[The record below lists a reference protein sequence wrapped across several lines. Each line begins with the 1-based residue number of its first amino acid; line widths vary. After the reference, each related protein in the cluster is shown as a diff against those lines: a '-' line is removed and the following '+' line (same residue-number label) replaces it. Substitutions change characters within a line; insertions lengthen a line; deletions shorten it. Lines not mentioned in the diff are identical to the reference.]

1 MASKLARR
9 LSVLLYFA
17 GVGIYFF
24 VNFQRTAVPGTIFNE
39 MQLDLNVSATTL
51 AGTGAMFLYTYAI
64 LQFVTGLLA
73 DKYGGLRLQIIS
85 GFLLCIGCLLFPF
98 VHTTFGLYA
107 SRLLVGLG
115 GGLAYISAFK
125 ETDRLF
131 PNNFTVMVSVLLTI
145 GYSGGI
151 FAGLPLAKLVEWTG
165 SWRKAMLIP
174 GVLLTINF
182 FIFLLLEMHEQKP
195 PVANVPLNLKP
206 IKEVATSFFFLN
218 YEATHNLPYA
228 IYMVLLTVIGKKMI
242 EDMTGC
248 TSGQAALGTTCMV
261 IISSGF
267 NYFSALITKALNNR
281 RVIVYQGAEV
291 CGILGCVI
299 ILIGT
304 IIHLHYLWFV
314 FAFIGI
320 AMFPGNSPVMT
331 SMVRENVP
339 SRLVAT
345 TISVDNGFAFFTMA
359 LFSNLCGWMMEFFGG
374 DKIVHVGNALH
385 YPKSSY
391 FAIAVMFVILYG
403 LSFWRTF
410 YIPETY
416 GKNIVEGKNAGKK
429 SRDAA

>member
-1 MASKLARR
+1 MSSNLARR
-9 LSVLLYFA
+9 LSVLLYLA

-39 MQLDLNVSATTL
+39 MQVDLNVSATTL
-51 AGTGAMFLYTYAI
+51 AGLGAMFLYTYAF

-85 GFLLCIGCLLFPF
+85 GFLLSVGSLLFPF
-98 VHTTFGLYA
+98 VHTTFGLYT

-115 GGLAYISAFK
+115 AGLAYISAFK

-131 PNNFTVMVSVLLTI
+131 PKNFILMMSFLLTV

-151 FAGLPLAKLVEWTG
+151 FAGWPLAKLVAWTG

-182 FIFLLLEMHEQKP
+182 FLFLILEMHEQKP
-195 PVANVPLNLKP
+195 PVANVPLSLKP
-206 IKEVATSFFFLN
+206 IREVACSFFFLN
-218 YEATHNLPYA
+218 YEVTHNIPYA

-248 TSGQAALGTTCMV
+248 TSAQAAIGTTCMV

-267 NYFSALITKALNNR
+267 NFIAALISKALHNR
-281 RVIVYQGAEV
+281 RVIVYQASEV

-304 IIHLHYLWFV
+304 IIHIHYLWFV
-314 FAFIGI
+314 LAFVGVS
-320 AMFPGNSPVMT
+320 MFPGCSPVMAA
-331 SMVRENVP
+331 MVRENVP
-339 SRLVAT
+339 SRLAAT
-345 TISVDNGFAFFTMA
+345 TVSVDNGFAFITMA
-359 LFSNLCGWMMEFFGG
+359 IFSNICGWMMDFFGG
-374 DKIVHVGNALH
+374 DKIEHIGTSLR
-385 YPKSSY
+385 YPSSSY
-391 FAIAVMFVILYG
+391 SAIAVLFIILYSI
-403 LSFWRTF
+403 SFWRTF

-416 GKNIVEGKNAGKK
+416 GKNIVDNPPTKK
-429 SRDAA
+429 KAQTAT